1 MLKPNLTRELL
12 LYWQQLS
19 TLPTTECSY
28 ALSGSG
34 NLVHKLLSTYTALLL
49 QLEALR
55 DVFQATKLHWRV
67 RLEITIL
74 QPLGNHL
81 KVLLPELLVAA
92 PVALQIIESAVLKR
106 LPEDGVRQS
115 ALNLDVRRRLNLVG
129 LAGQNAHDV
138 PALGRDRL
146 HNGLGGVD
154 LADAVKRILQLV
166 ARRLLHLLDPVR
178 VAVVNSHVRAE
189 ALQELVVPLAAGG
202 DDLQARLLGKLHRV
216 EPHAA
221 RAAVDQD
228 RERLRGR
235 AGRRRQRQAL
245 KEGLHD
251 GGDGQRDDGGL
262 GVGGAVGYRED
273 QAALGDEVL
282 GEGTARGAGA
292 AAEDPAGDALA
303 LLELRAV
310 GVDDAAGEVAA
321 DGAAGVF
328 G

>member
-1 MLKPNLTRELL
+1 MSKLLLCLKPFST
-12 LYWQQLS
+12 LS
-19 TLPTTECSY
+19 TTEYSY

-34 NLVHKLLSTYTALLL
+34 NLVHKLLSTYTTLLL

-55 DVFQATKLHWRV
+55 DIFQAAKLLWRI
-67 RLEITIL
+67 RLQVPVL

-92 PVALQIIESAVLKR
+92 PIALQIIESAVLKR
-106 LPEDGVRQS
+106 LPEDGVRQR
-115 ALNLDVRRRLNLVG
+115 ALDLDVRRRLNLVG

-154 LADAVKRILQLV
+154 LADAVKCILQLV
-166 ARRLLHLLDPVR
+166 ARRLLDLLDPVR
-178 VAVVNSHVRAE
+178 VAVVDRHIRAE
-189 ALQELVVPLAAGG
+189 ALQQLVVPLAAGG
-202 DDLQARLLGKLHRV
+202 DDLQARLLGKLDRI
-216 EPHAA
+216 EPDAA

-235 AGRRRQRQAL
+235 AGRRRQCQAL
-245 KEGLHD
+245 EECLHD

-282 GEGTARGAGA
+282 GEGTARGVRA

-303 LLELRAV
+303 LVELRAV